1 MTLKIIVLILVAL
14 VAFKVVKNA
23 VKVIIGIV
31 LLEGILYYFNIL

>member
-23 VKVIIGIV
+23 IKAIIGV
-31 LLEGILYYFNIL
+31 ALLAGILYYFNIL